1 MAGRFLLCAP
11 WLRRAGA
18 LFCSDDVMTTP
29 ITARK
34 PHLLPKV
41 HDPKLLIFIRHGQTD
56 WNAEGRMQGQRDI
69 PLNSVGIGQATDNG
83 KRLGEYLKKNGIG
96 PETLDFVSSP
106 LTRTR
111 ATMELLRQAIGLKSD
126 EYRLEKEIREIT
138 FGSWE
143 GSTLEELADEEQ
155 ELILQRR
162 ADKWAFVPPEGESY
176 EMLAERIGV
185 WLKTIDRPSVVVSH
199 GGVFRVLRGMLEGLD
214 RYAVP
219 KLDVPQDKVFV
230 WGSGQFEFV

>member
-1 MAGRFLLCAP
+1 
-11 WLRRAGA
+11 
-18 LFCSDDVMTTP
+18 
-29 ITARK
+29 
-34 PHLLPKV
+34 
-41 HDPKLLIFIRHGQTD
+41 
-56 WNAEGRMQGQRDI
+56 
-69 PLNSVGIGQATDNG
+69 
-83 KRLGEYLKKNGIG
+83 
-96 PETLDFVSSP
+96 
-106 LTRTR
+106 
-111 ATMELLRQAIGLKSD
+111 
-126 EYRLEKEIREIT
+126 
-138 FGSWE
+138 
-143 GSTLEELADEEQ
+143 LADEEQ

-230 WGSGQFEFV
+230 WGSSQFEFV